1 MAIEAV
7 LDRVG
12 SEESHTSRWSKAG
25 TSVAAGDVF
34 EIDLSTWVGTSSP
47 GVELLYLR
55 VTGASPATRVDP
67 SFHSTSTVSTA
78 TRVYQP
84 LWTVDAD
91 ADLAFTAGDGPVFL
105 PLTSGKIFLAPV
117 VDATADCTVEVILR
131 RISR

>member
-34 EIDLSTWVGTSSP
+34 EIDLSPWIGTASP

-55 VTGASPATRVDP
+55 VTASSPATRVDP

-78 TRVYQP
+78 TRVHKP
-84 LWTVDAD
+84 AWIAD
-91 ADLAFTAGDGPVFL
+91 SAAGLSFTAGDGPVFL

-117 VDATADCTVEVILR
+117 CDATADCTVEVILR